1 MVTTVLGIDPGG
13 TTGIALLRRLS
24 ICGSPGHYRVTPYQ
38 YATEDLSPA
47 DLVELIGYWTE
58 GDSDGK
64 LFVACEGFVIGRASM
79 RGQRAGGQRARD
91 LIGAVTALPN
101 PVTVRTAATVK
112 PWATDK
118 RLDVAFGLVFRGMPH
133 AKDAARHALYAAVH
147 DLGWP
152 DPLSARE

>member
-1 MVTTVLGIDPGG
+1 MLGIDPGG
-13 TTGIALLRRLS
+13 TTGVALLRWPTGLVSDFRITL
-24 ICGSPGHYRVTPYQ
+24 YQ

-47 DLVELIGYWTE
+47 DLVERIGCWTE
-58 GDSDGK
+58 GDPDGK
-64 LFVACEGFVIGRASM
+64 LFVACEDFVIGRASM

-101 PVTVRTAATVK
+101 PVKVHTAALVK

-118 RLDVAFGLVFRGMPH
+118 RLNLAFPGRPFTGLPH
-133 AKDAARHALYAAVH
+133 AKDAARHALYAAHH